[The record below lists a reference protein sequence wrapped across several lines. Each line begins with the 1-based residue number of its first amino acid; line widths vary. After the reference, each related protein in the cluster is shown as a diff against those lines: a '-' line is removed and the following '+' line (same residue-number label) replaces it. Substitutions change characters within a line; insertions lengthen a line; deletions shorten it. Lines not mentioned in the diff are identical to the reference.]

1 VRGEL
6 PDSDRGRAGRDARLT
21 ERREIYCPGC
31 EAFRPLVREALLPAS
46 CVDLVEGKVGDLV
59 CGACHLVIATL
70 RTVRT
75 VREPGVVE
83 GFRRGERSRA

>member
-1 VRGEL
+1 MRGEL

-21 ERREIYCPGC
+21 ERREIYCPEC
-31 EAFRPLVREALLPAS
+31 QSFQDLVEEPLVPAS
-46 CVDLVEGKVGDLV
+46 CVDLVEGKVGDLL